1 MVTVVSK
8 LLLLVGLF
16 LGGIENAVSIRE
28 NKFRGLTSKGG
39 TPSLQDSSKSK
50 SGKSGKGG
58 IGKSGKSIVNT
69 EKSGSGKG
77 GKVLDVGSDLTVE
90 YTIVEHYEGKG
101 SKSGAVPSFEYVE
114 TGQKSDK
121 GSKESDDNG
130 TKISKS
136 GSLTK
141 EAKSGGSSKKSD
153 GGKDPKSGGAI
164 VGSIKESKSGD
175 EGIGSI
181 KESKSSKGG
190 APSMTPPSGSSP
202 PTEIGTFGVGVPIY
216 SLVYKLATK
225 SEPTTEELAGLKEA
239 TESYL
244 DGFFTNEFDE
254 DDFTIYSQ
262 FITDID
268 GVTESKETKVVVS
281 YDSIVRFGQLS
292 LIKPMPEQ
300 LGSAIEEAFTGLR
313 MIQYED
319 YLKTMLSEDNVFFG
333 SKVQYYHGDGVSD
346 TSRIGVAGIAASAA
360 ALTLLVAGVVLY
372 KSKKDDGESDIDKLN
387 KSPGDMTVAGETFTG
402 ETYDG
407 TGSVSAASADYVA
420 RVSDEEEGTEDDVG
434 LIPDS
439 DDADSVK
446 QTWNDTEESEGRG
459 GIFRLAPRKIF
470 SAFKNSVKSTPRTS
484 SFEDVALQAPTYGE
498 SYQDNIMPDPSSSDD
513 DGSQMS
519 DSELSQFVANQTS
532 GGHTLEIKS
541 ILSQDSA
548 DENNTGDLS
557 VRDNS
562 SRRMRT
568 VAEIEALLSSELKD
582 DSGSRSFRSIDSSRP
597 RTVEEIES
605 LLSADDDD
613 SVVELPISEEHGG
626 SVEEC

>member
-1 MVTVVSK
+1 MVTVGTK
-8 LLLLVGLF
+8 LLLLAGLL
-16 LGGIENAVSIRE
+16 LGSIDNAVSLRD
-28 NKFRGLTSKGG
+28 NKFRGLQTKGTSV
-39 TPSLQDSSKSK
+39 TPPSPKSKSGK
-50 SGKSGKGG
+50 SESGKSGKGG
-58 IGKSGKSIVNT
+58 SGKSGKSTVPT
-69 EKSGSGKG
+69 EKSDTGKG
-77 GKVLDVGSDLTVE
+77 GKALHVGSDLTVE
-90 YTIVEHYEGKG
+90 YTLVEHSGKS
-101 SKSGAVPSFEYVE
+101 SKSQPTFEYIE
-114 TGQKSDK
+114 TGQKTDK
-121 GSKESDDNG
+121 SSKEVHENGSDGDESG
-130 TKISKS
+130 KTAKS
-136 GSLTK
+136 GGNGSTKEAKAGSGMKSDGEKSSK
-141 EAKSGGSSKKSD
+141 EAKSGGVSAGSTKEAKASKD
-153 GGKDPKSGGAI
+153 
-164 VGSIKESKSGD
+164 
-175 EGIGSI
+175 
-181 KESKSSKGG
+181 G
-190 APSMTPPSGSSP
+190 APSITPPAGSPP

-216 SLVYKLATK
+216 SLVYKLASK
-225 SEPTTEELAGLKEA
+225 SEPTTEELVGLKEA

-268 GVTESKETKVVVS
+268 GVTERRETQVVVS

-319 YLKTMLSEDNVFFG
+319 WLTKMLPEGNVFVG
-333 SKVQYYHGDGVSD
+333 SKCQYYHGDGVSNPFRMGW
-346 TSRIGVAGIAASAA
+346 TAIAASAA
-360 ALTLLVAGVVLY
+360 AMTLLVAGVVVY
-372 KSKKDDGESDIDKLN
+372 KSKKNDPEIDIDKLN

-402 ETYDG
+402 DTYDG
-407 TGSVSAASADYVA
+407 TGSVSATSMDYDA
-420 RVSDEEEGTEDDVG
+420 RVEDEEEGTNEDNIG
-434 LIPDS
+434 LIAESDDS
-439 DDADSVK
+439 DAL
-446 QTWNDTEESEGRG
+446 QPTWNDPVETEGRG

-470 SAFKNSVKSTPRTS
+470 SAFKSSAKSAPRTS

-498 SYQDNIMPDPSSSDD
+498 RYQDNIMPDPSSSDD
-513 DGSQMS
+513 DESQMS

-568 VAEIEALLSSELKD
+568 VAEIEAMLSSELKD

-613 SVVELPISEEHGG
+613 SVVELPLSEEEGG
-626 SVEEC
+626 TIEEC